1 MSYNTRNI
9 KNTCLLLRNHS
20 KLTKTV
26 PPFDMCSAKL
36 GVLQNAIRRSIEP
49 VILINKTVNNIFEGV
64 FFSKVASWRPATL
77 LKTTSPQDF

>member
-26 PPFDMCSAKL
+26 PPSDKCSTKL
-36 GVLQNAIRRSIEP
+36 GVLQNATQQSIEP
-49 VILINKTVNNIFEGV
+49 VILTNKTVNNIFEGV
-64 FFSKVASWRPATL
+64 FFSKVASWRPTTL
-77 LKTTSPQDF
+77 LKITPPQDF